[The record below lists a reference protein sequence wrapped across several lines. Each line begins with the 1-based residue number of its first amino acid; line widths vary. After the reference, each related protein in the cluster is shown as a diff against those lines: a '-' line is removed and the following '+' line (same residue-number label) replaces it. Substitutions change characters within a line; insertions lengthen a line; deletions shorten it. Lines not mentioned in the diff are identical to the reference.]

1 MKRKEVY
8 MRFIVLIFLLLPM
21 LAKAGTNDGSILLHN
36 DTTMI
41 LTAVIQASD
50 GTYLGQFSVQPGQQR
65 RFTSN
70 LSPSGYVRPGTYD
83 ISLTPYTVTWQCP
96 SEGIFSMCTDVS
108 PGAYVKATNCD
119 GTRFCAPKK
128 DLKKEPPASTLQ
140 KLK

>member
-1 MKRKEVY
+1 MEAQ
-8 MRFIVLIFLLLPM
+8 MRWMWFILSLLPFLLN
-21 LAKAGTNDGSILLHN
+21 AGTNQGAILLHN

-65 RFTSN
+65 NFTTN
-70 LSPSGYVRPGTYD
+70 MSPTGYIRPGAPD

-96 SEGIFSMCTDVS
+96 SEGIFSMCTNVS
-108 PGAYVKATNCD
+108 PGAYVKATICE
-119 GTRFCAPKK
+119 GTHFCSPKK
-128 DLKKEPPASTLQ
+128 ELKKAPPASHLQ